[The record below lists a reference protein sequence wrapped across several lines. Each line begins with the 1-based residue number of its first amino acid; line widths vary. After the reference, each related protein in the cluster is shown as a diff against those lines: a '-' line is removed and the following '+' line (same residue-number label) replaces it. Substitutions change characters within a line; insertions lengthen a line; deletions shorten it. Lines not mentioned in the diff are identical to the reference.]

1 MQKKAQDA
9 SWGAQHKI
17 CSFTAP
23 TPPPRSLTVTSELV
37 RAHQTFWKMV
47 GSLQAQPYM
56 QKGGAAVQETTLSS
70 EQ

>member
-1 MQKKAQDA
+1 MHLGELSTKYVA
-9 SWGAQHKI
+9 SQP
-17 CSFTAP
+17 P

-37 RAHQTFWKMV
+37 RAHQTLWKMV

-56 QKGGAAVQETTLSS
+56 QKGGAAVQETTFSS